1 MNTRTILTAAAGGA
15 LALAGIAGTVGGFA
29 TGRATAPT
37 PDACIVALGE
47 GERVLGLAADAL
59 ELSADAV
66 VAAATWDTAALERI
80 TLDVEG
86 ITADM
91 GDGVEYRT
99 AAAECR
105 DGAR

>member
-1 MNTRTILTAAAGGA
+1 MNTRTVITAAAGCV

-37 PDACIVALGE
+37 PDACIAALDE
-47 GERVLGLAADAL
+47 GERVLGLTADAL

-66 VAAATWDTAALERI
+66 VAAASWDYATLERI
-80 TLDVEG
+80 ASDVDG
-86 ITADM
+86 ITAEM
-91 GDGVEYRT
+91 GDGTEYRT

-105 DGAR
+105 GER

>member
-1 MNTRTILTAAAGGA
+1 MNTRTILTAAAGGV

-37 PDACIVALGE
+37 PDACIVALEE
-47 GERVLGLAADAL
+47 GERVLGLSADAL

-66 VAAATWDTAALERI
+66 VAAASWDTAALERI

-91 GDGVEYRT
+91 GDGTVYRT

>member
-1 MNTRTILTAAAGGA
+1 MNTRTIITAAAGGV

-37 PDACIVALGE
+37 PDACIVALEE
-47 GERVLGLAADAL
+47 GERVLGLTADAL

-66 VAAATWDTAALERI
+66 VAAAAWDAATLEQI
-80 TLDVEG
+80 SLDIEG

-91 GDGVEYRT
+91 GDGAEYRT

-105 DGAR
+105 GER

>member
-1 MNTRTILTAAAGGA
+1 MNTRTILTAAAGGV
-15 LALAGIAGTVGGFA
+15 LALAGITGTVGGFA

-37 PDACIVALGE
+37 PDACIIALEE
-47 GERVLGLAADAL
+47 GERVLGLSADAL

-66 VAAATWDTAALERI
+66 VAAASWDTAALERI
-80 TLDVEG
+80 ALDVEG

-91 GDGVEYRT
+91 GDGVGYRT

-105 DGAR
+105 DDAR

>member
-1 MNTRTILTAAAGGA
+1 MNTRTILTATAGGL

-37 PDACIVALGE
+37 PDACIVALSE
-47 GERVLGLAADAL
+47 GERVLGLSADAL

-66 VAAATWDTAALERI
+66 VAAASWDTATLERI
-80 TLDVEG
+80 TLDIEG

-91 GDGVEYRT
+91 GDGAEYRT
-99 AAAECR
+99 ATAECR